1 MTYNMTD
8 CIKEYSNH
16 STGKNIWFKL
26 VVFKKA
32 SEEMKFSLDLK

>member
-8 CIKEYSNH
+8 CIKEYKVQSQYC
-16 STGKNIWFKL
+16 GKNIWFKL

-32 SEEMKFSLDLK
+32 S